1 MSLASDPAGEI
12 RDGSRFPSND
22 NLRPIVALETQLPL
36 AGTGTAEVEYNFTY
50 DACDR
55 IETSGEKCRTG

>member
-1 MSLASDPAGEI
+1 
-12 RDGSRFPSND
+12 
-22 NLRPIVALETQLPL
+22 VALETQLPL